1 MTKRIIQTLFVAGTL
16 MSTMLVGCLKSEI
29 DEYENWRKVND
40 AYTAAIDLSE
50 YVKVTPEW
58 APLNSVYIKWHN
70 DRSLTADNLVP
81 MSTSTVITKYEL
93 EDING
98 KKIENS
104 YSRLDSAYVSVPNA
118 NILGMWIALTTLHVG
133 DSVTLIVPYESGYG
147 SEVRSGMQPYTN
159 LIFHMKLKGIK
170 AFEKPNS

>member
-1 MTKRIIQTLFVAGTL
+1 MRKRIKKTLFVAGVL
-16 MSTMLVGCLKSEI
+16 ASVAFAGCIKSEA
-29 DEYENWRKVND
+29 DDYENWRKVND

-50 YVKVTPEW
+50 YEKVTPEW

-70 DRSLTADNLVP
+70 DRRLTADNLVP
-81 MSTSTVITKYEL
+81 MSTSTVVTKYEL

-104 YSRLDSAYVSVPNA
+104 YSRQDSAYVSAPNG
-118 NILGMWIALTTLHVG
+118 NILGMWIAMTTLHVG
-133 DSVTLIVPYESGYG
+133 DSVTLIVPYQSGYG
-147 SEVRSGMQPYTN
+147 AEVRSGLQPYTN
-159 LIFHMKLKGIK
+159 LIFHMKLKGVK